1 MGEVQDEEELEDDD
15 GDDRCEAA
23 SEEWEVDEEEVGEE
37 EGEEEEV
44 DAEGKTEASEGKA
57 EEREGVGEV
66 VERGSGIGRGVGPV
80 VRGDGAAEFDC
91 VEEGYGEKA
100 AEAEVDCSG
109 CELLDG
115 DESDAGAE
123 E

>member
-1 MGEVQDEEELEDDD
+1 MMGTT
-15 GDDRCEAA
+15 AA
-23 SEEWEVDEEEVGEE
+23 RRRPRNGKWMRRKW
-37 EGEEEEV
+37 
-44 DAEGKTEASEGKA
+44 ARKRARRRRWTRKGKTEASEGKA